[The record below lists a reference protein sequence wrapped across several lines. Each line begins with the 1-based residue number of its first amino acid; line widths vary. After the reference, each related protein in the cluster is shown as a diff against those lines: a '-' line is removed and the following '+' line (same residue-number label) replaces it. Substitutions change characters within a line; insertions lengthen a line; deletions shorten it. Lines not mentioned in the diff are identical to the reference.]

1 MRIWHSRAFWSP
13 NKVDGVNSLIYSVAR
28 EQVELGH
35 DVFLVIDNSPDEA
48 AQRFAR
54 ETGVRFLQLPGGWLS
69 QISKLSKALR
79 EGPPDIVHMHS
90 VFIPHQ
96 AIFCRML
103 RSRSIP
109 FVITPSG
116 GLSPYILARSRWKKV
131 PYCRFIE
138 RPRFHK
144 AAGISVVTSR
154 ETDEVLS
161 FVPGFERPI
170 RCIPNA
176 VELGPSEGYDW
187 CPPTLPK
194 VTYLGRFDIVHKG
207 LDLLLELARRSPH
220 IEFHLYGPDDQAS
233 RNVSGELAKSSSS
246 NVSFHSPV
254 YGAEK
259 AKVLANSTLYIQM
272 SRWEAFGISI
282 AEAMYLG
289 LPCAVASSAHISSL
303 LDEHGLG
310 LVLPPD
316 LAAATEAL
324 HNAISDLAQLEM
336 WSSKAKQFAH
346 SNFHPRAVALGF
358 VEFYQECISHQQKA

>member
-1 MRIWHSRAFWSP
+1 MRIWHSGAFWSP
-13 NKVDGVNSLIYSVAR
+13 NIVSGVNSLIYSVAR
-28 EQVELGH
+28 EQVGLGH
-35 DVFLVIDNSPDEA
+35 DVSLVIDHPPDEA
-48 AQRFAR
+48 AQRFTQ
-54 ETGVRFLQLPGGWLS
+54 ETGVRFLQLPAGRLS

-90 VFIPHQ
+90 VFIPRQ

-103 RSRSIP
+103 TSRSIP
-109 FVITPSG
+109 FVITPHG

-131 PYCRFIE
+131 PYWRFIE
-138 RPRFHK
+138 RPRFRK
-144 AAGISVVTSR
+144 AAGISVLTSR

-176 VELGPSEGYDW
+176 VELDFLEGYDW

-254 YGAEK
+254 YGTEK

-303 LDEHGLG
+303 FDEHGLG

-316 LAAATEAL
+316 LTAAPEAL
-324 HNAISDLAQLEM
+324 HNAISDLAQLER
-336 WSSKAKQFAH
+336 WSSKARQFAR

-358 VEFYQECISHQQKA
+358 VEFYQECILHQQKE

>member
-1 MRIWHSRAFWSP
+1 MKIWHSRAFCSP
-13 NKVDGVNSLIYSVAR
+13 NKVDGVNSLIYSVAK
-28 EQVELGH
+28 EQVGLGH
-35 DVFLVIDNSPDEA
+35 EVFLVIDNSPDEA
-48 AQRFAR
+48 ARRFAQ
-54 ETGVRFLQLPGGWLS
+54 ETEVRFLQLPAGWVK
-69 QISKLSKALR
+69 QISALSKALR
-79 EGPPDIVHMHS
+79 DGLPDIVHMHS
-90 VFIPHQ
+90 VFIPQQ
-96 AIFCRML
+96 AIFCRVL
-103 RSRSIP
+103 KSRSIP
-109 FVITPSG
+109 FVITPNG

-131 PYCRFIE
+131 PYSRFIE
-138 RPRFHK
+138 RPRFHM
-144 AAGISVVTSR
+144 ATGISVVTSR
-154 ETDEVLS
+154 ETEEVLS
-161 FVPGFERPI
+161 FVPGFERPV

-176 VELGPSEGYDW
+176 VELGPLEGYDW

-207 LDLLLELARRSPH
+207 LDLMLELARRSPH

-233 RNVSGELAKSSSS
+233 RTVSGELAKSSPS

-259 AKVLANSTLYIQM
+259 AKVLANSTMYIQM

-303 LDEHGLG
+303 LDEQGLG

-324 HNAISDLAQLEM
+324 RNAISDPAQLEI

-346 SNFHPRAVALGF
+346 SNFHPRAVALEF
-358 VEFYQECISHQQKA
+358 VAFYHECISHQQE